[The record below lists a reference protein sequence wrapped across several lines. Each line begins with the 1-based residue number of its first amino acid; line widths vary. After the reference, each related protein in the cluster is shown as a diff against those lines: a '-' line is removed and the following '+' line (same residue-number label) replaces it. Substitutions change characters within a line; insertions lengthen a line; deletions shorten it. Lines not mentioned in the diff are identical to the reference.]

1 MSVAAR
7 RDDEQRRRQ
16 RTRSL
21 AIGLALG
28 ALVILF
34 YVATIVRL
42 GPNALRKEGLAR
54 PHATPPAAA
63 VTGSS
68 SSASP
73 AATAGGPAHAKPQ

>member
-1 MSVAAR
+1 MIVATGQ
-7 RDDEQRRRQ
+7 DDEQRRRQ

-42 GPNALRKEGLAR
+42 GPNALRKDGVSR
-54 PHATPPAAA
+54 TIPTQ
-63 VTGSS
+63 
-68 SSASP
+68 P
-73 AATAGGPAHAKPQ
+73 AATAAQPSQPAAPAADCKKAGTC